1 MTVGVLFTMKDMMM
15 ATVVLRDEEVSY
27 DKMMIWY
34 HGMKIENAY
43 LLLEPVASYGDLCRL
58 QESTQ

>member
-1 MTVGVLFTMKDMMM
+1 MMTAK
-15 ATVVLRDEEVSY
+15 VVLRDEEVSY

-34 HGMKIENAY
+34 DGMKIENAY
-43 LLLEPVASYGDLCRL
+43 LLLEPVASYGDFCRL